1 MIDSAPDKDFK
12 YTRQTL
18 KKIETMFREASFKV
32 RYEKGN
38 FQSGYCLLEDH
49 QIAVVNKFFDVEAR
63 TLCLLEILEKSPL
76 DLTQLTESSV
86 ALLKKLVH
94 VFELEIDLDE
104 RLTAE
109 VEGEQVT
116 ETTELS
122 V

>member
-18 KKIETMFREASFKV
+18 KKIEMMFKEASFKV

-38 FQSGYCLLEDH
+38 FQSGYCILEDH

-63 TLCLLEILEKSPL
+63 TLCLLEILERSSL
-76 DLTQLTESSV
+76 DLTTLSESSV
-86 ALLKKLVH
+86 KLLKRLIS
-94 VFELEIDLDE
+94 VFELEIEIPSMSEETEVDYLPQ
-104 RLTAE
+104 TAE
-109 VEGEQVT
+109 S
-116 ETTELS
+116 S